1 MVGFLEGGA
10 FLDQVT
16 DTKPQK
22 QLFHGV
28 VPTFFRRETKRKF
41 FKCAL
46 WRPAYPTDFQVHSLQ
61 AQI

>member
-16 DTKPQK
+16 DYYTSRMT
-22 QLFHGV
+22 LFHGV

-41 FKCAL
+41 SKCAL
-46 WRPAYPTDFQVHSLQ
+46 WRPAYPTDFQVHSL
-61 AQI
+61 